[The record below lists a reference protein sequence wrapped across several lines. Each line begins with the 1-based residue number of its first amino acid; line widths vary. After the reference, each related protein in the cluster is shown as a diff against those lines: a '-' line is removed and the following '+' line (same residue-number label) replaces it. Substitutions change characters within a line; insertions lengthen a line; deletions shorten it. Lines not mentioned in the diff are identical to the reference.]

1 MSIGTR
7 PLGST
12 GLAITEVGFGAWA
25 IGGGEWTYGW
35 GSQDDA
41 SSIRALLHAAELGVN
56 WIDTAPVYGYGRSE
70 EVVGRALRQMP
81 PGDRPLI
88 FSKCGMLWDE
98 ADRFRDPL
106 RTLEP
111 ASIRRECEDSLRRLG
126 LDTIDLWQFHWP
138 DLTGVPVEDSWA
150 EAVRLRD
157 EGKVR
162 HIGVCNFDVALL
174 ERCEPIAHVETVQS
188 PFSMIRRETGGEL
201 RQWSLGHGSGL
212 LCYSPMQSGVL
223 TGGFTRERAAALPRD
238 DHRAANPE
246 YHEPQLARNLEYV
259 ERIRPIAERLNI
271 SVGALAIAW
280 VLQWPGISAAIVGAR
295 SPEQID
301 GWVGAPDVRLSAQD
315 LEDITRAIER
325 TGVGAGPIDVLATV
339 G

>member
-246 YHEPQLARNLEYV
+246 YHEPQLARNLE
-259 ERIRPIAERLNI
+259 
-271 SVGALAIAW
+271 
-280 VLQWPGISAAIVGAR
+280 
-295 SPEQID
+295 
-301 GWVGAPDVRLSAQD
+301 
-315 LEDITRAIER
+315 
-325 TGVGAGPIDVLATV
+325 
-339 G
+339 

>member
-1 MSIGTR
+1 
-7 PLGST
+7 
-12 GLAITEVGFGAWA
+12 
-25 IGGGEWTYGW
+25 
-35 GSQDDA
+35 
-41 SSIRALLHAAELGVN
+41 
-56 WIDTAPVYGYGRSE
+56 
-70 EVVGRALRQMP
+70 
-81 PGDRPLI
+81 
-88 FSKCGMLWDE
+88 
-98 ADRFRDPL
+98 
-106 RTLEP
+106 
-111 ASIRRECEDSLRRLG
+111 
-126 LDTIDLWQFHWP
+126 
-138 DLTGVPVEDSWA
+138 
-150 EAVRLRD
+150 
-157 EGKVR
+157 
-162 HIGVCNFDVALL
+162 
-174 ERCEPIAHVETVQS
+174 
-188 PFSMIRRETGGEL
+188 
-201 RQWSLGHGSGL
+201 
-212 LCYSPMQSGVL
+212 MQSGVL

-259 ERIRPIAERLNI
+259 ERIRPIADRLNI